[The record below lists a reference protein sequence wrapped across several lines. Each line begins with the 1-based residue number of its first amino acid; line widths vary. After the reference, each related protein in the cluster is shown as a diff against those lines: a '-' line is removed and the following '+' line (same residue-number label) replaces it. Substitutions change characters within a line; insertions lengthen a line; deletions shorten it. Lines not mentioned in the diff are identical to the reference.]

1 MCINLLKVIPMQVID
16 WYDLHRVKIFQIV
29 ADRAVVKVGRTIL
42 PDVLSSFLGSIRI
55 FVFPAVHSSSI
66 RGTKVQHTRLFE
78 DMTKYRPSS
87 STNLQAA
94 NNNTARDRL
103 MTSFARGQGSAR
115 EMDQPRVGKVG
126 CFWVAC
132 SVIMEPVAAF
142 PHTDHDL
149 FRN

>member
-1 MCINLLKVIPMQVID
+1 M
-16 WYDLHRVKIFQIV
+16 
-29 ADRAVVKVGRTIL
+29 KVGRTIL
-42 PDVLSSFLGSIRI
+42 LNVLSSFLGSIRI

-142 PHTDHDL
+142 SHTDHDFIQEL
-149 FRN
+149 NQPVASIPGIPCFWGLMYLGYVYSLPNH